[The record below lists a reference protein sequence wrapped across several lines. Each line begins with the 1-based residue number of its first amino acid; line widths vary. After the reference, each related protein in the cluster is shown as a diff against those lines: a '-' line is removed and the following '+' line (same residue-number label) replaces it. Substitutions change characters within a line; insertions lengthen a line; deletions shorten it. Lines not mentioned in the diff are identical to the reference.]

1 MSGFSVAWL
10 DLRESADNAAR
21 DKAMAAQAL
30 RWLSADEAAMPI
42 IVDLG
47 SGTGSTLRALAPVGA
62 RQSRAG
68 SLPQLER
75 ALSPVGASPAR
86 DIPRSPNG
94 AFVWRLVDH
103 DPTLLNEALRRH
115 GKTHVVEDYEADL
128 LDLSTLPLTGARL
141 VTASALFDLVALS
154 VVDALTARLVQ
165 HGAGLYAALN
175 YDGTTTWTPVH
186 PLDGHVLAAFNQDQ
200 RKNKG
205 LGLALGPDAG
215 DYLQMALTR
224 AGYTVWVADS
234 PWTLGPADVAMVRE
248 LIPGIANAVAQGYGL
263 NPDALQEWQTFRLS
277 HAATGTC
284 TVGHNDVLA
293 LPGTAATLGAFS
305 EVSKDQA

>member
-21 DKAMAAQAL
+21 DKGMAAQAL
-30 RWLSADEAAMPI
+30 SWLTADEAAMPI

-47 SGTGSTLRALAPVGA
+47 SGTGSTLRALTALGA
-62 RQSRAG
+62 AN
-68 SLPQLER
+68 
-75 ALSPVGASPAR
+75 
-86 DIPRSPNG
+86 I
-94 AFVWRLVDH
+94 VWRLIDH
-103 DPTLLNEALRRH
+103 DPALLNEALRRH

-128 LDLSTLPLTGARL
+128 LDLTTLPLTGARL

-165 HGAGLYAALN
+165 HRAGLYAALN

-234 PWTLGPADVAMVRE
+234 PWTLGPADAAMVRE
-248 LIPGIANAVAQGYGL
+248 LVLGIASAVAQGYGL
-263 NPDALQEWQTFRLS
+263 NADALQEWKDFRLA
-277 HAATGTC
+277 HASTGTC

-293 LPGTAATLGAFS
+293 LPGTGATLGALS
-305 EVSKDQA
+305 EVSKDLS